1 VTSRAGK
8 HLTGAMGKVP
18 NHKAKKGHNK
28 KGPLAFKQAARGRF
42 LNRHIDQVRAAERR
56 PGSVLH
62 VHVTHAHLGAATFA
76 RRMRA
81 RAGAPAGRRQ
91 GEDRGIG
98 R

>member
-1 VTSRAGK
+1 
-8 HLTGAMGKVP
+8 MGKVP

-28 KGPLAFKQAARGRF
+28 KGPLAFKQAARARF
-42 LNRHIDQVRAAERR
+42 LNRHIDQVRATEQS

-62 VHVTHAHLGAATFA
+62 CMPVRAYIWAQHVA

-81 RAGAPAGRRQ
+81 RDGAPAGRRQ
-91 GEDRGIG
+91 GEDRCGG